1 MNESTDSTAIFAP
14 IWRRK
19 WWILV
24 TALIVAAGTYFY
36 YKKQPETFQAT
47 TQVYLGAGAE
57 AAFAEKQSSRNP
69 VTSAGNQ
76 AALINSVVIESAK
89 VALRKGT
96 ARLDKVA
103 AKGKVKAK
111 AAEKSQFVQVTAESH
126 SAGGAALLAN
136 TVAAAY
142 VKRWTNTH
150 QRNVLEALTLAR
162 RQLNRIEAAA
172 AAASAATAPT
182 TGTTKSKG
190 GKAPAAKPQSGSS
203 VIQAA
208 QLSSKINQLEA
219 QLGIVGVRQ
228 VKPARPHSSTL
239 VGPHPRKNAEFAFV
253 IALVLGSF
261 AAFSL
266 SRFNRRLRTLGDIE
280 AALHHEVLTSLPK
293 VRSPIVRRDG
303 WIAPSRHLVEP
314 LRRLQTTLMLEHM
327 PGESQHSSP
336 RSVLFVSAEPGD
348 GKSTVAADIAL
359 VHGEGGEQVMLIEAD
374 FRRPVQARALGVE
387 PDRGLSDVLTGRLA
401 LVDALQIV
409 HSLAGQVASPP
420 STNGAVATAVQP
432 QGPGN
437 VWALVAGPPVPN
449 PPALLAGGG
458 MADLVRTAA
467 EDYDRVLIDAPGPL
481 AVSDVMPLLGIVEA
495 IVLVAR
501 LGHTREQAAVQ
512 LHQLLART
520 PTAPVLGV
528 VANGVPR
535 AEISKYGAG
544 ATPQRRWPGSLV
556 GR

>member
-1 MNESTDSTAIFAP
+1 MNETTDANAIFPP

-19 WWILV
+19 WLILF
-24 TALIVAAGTYFY
+24 TALLVAAGTYFY
-36 YKKQPETFQAT
+36 YKKQTPTFQAA

-57 AAFAEKQSSRNP
+57 SAFAEKTSSRNP
-69 VTSAGNQ
+69 VTSGGNQ
-76 AALINSVVIESAK
+76 AALINTVVVESAK
-89 VALRKGT
+89 IGLRKSKVT
-96 ARLDKVA
+96 IDKVA

-111 AAEKSQFVQVTAESH
+111 SGEKSQFVSITAESH
-126 SAGGAALLAN
+126 SPRGAALLAN
-136 TVAAAY
+136 TVAAVY
-142 VKRWTNTH
+142 VKRWTATH
-150 QRNVLEALTLAR
+150 QRNVLAALTLAR
-162 RQLNRIEAAA
+162 RQLNRLEAAH
-172 AAASAATAPT
+172 ATATPT
-182 TGTTKSKG
+182 TGAGSK
-190 GKAPAAKPQSGSS
+190 GKAPAPKQQSGSS

-208 QLSSKINQLEA
+208 QLSTKINQLEA

-228 VKPARPHSSTL
+228 VKPAKPRASTL
-239 VGPHPRKNAEFAFV
+239 VSPHPRKNAEFAFV
-253 IALVLGSF
+253 IALVLGCF
-261 AAFSL
+261 AAFFL
-266 SRFNRRLRTLGDIE
+266 SRFNRRLRTLADVEGT
-280 AALHHEVLTSLPK
+280 LHQEVLTSMPK
-293 VRSPIVRRDG
+293 VRNPIVRRDG
-303 WIAPSRHLVEP
+303 WTAPSRHLIEP
-314 LRRLQTTLMLEHM
+314 LRRLQTTLMLEHL
-327 PGESQHSSP
+327 PGQAQHSSP
-336 RSVLFVSAEPGD
+336 RSILFVSAEPGD
-348 GKSTVAADIAL
+348 GKSTVAADLAL
-359 VHGEGGEQVMLIEAD
+359 VHSEGGEQVMLIEAD

-401 LVDALQIV
+401 LADALQVV
-409 HSLAGQVASPP
+409 HSVAGQVAAPP
-420 STNGAVATAVQP
+420 STNGAIATAEP
-432 QGPGN
+432 QGAGA

-449 PPALLAGGG
+449 PPALLAGAA
-458 MADLVRTAA
+458 MAELVRASA

-544 ATPQRRWPGSLV
+544 ASPQRRWPGSLV